1 MSYSLSMIDNFYAAV
16 DNITKLLVPVTGILG
31 VADFYVSD
39 SCATSTI
46 SSTPGY
52 HCNWFTRM
60 FWQHWFELD
69 HVYLHPS
76 RRNYLEHMF
85 SPVKAFNGRNHFV
98 IPYMVQIPYYVWI
111 GKRQSAQPL
120 TNSSKQSGWTRLPY
134 NPAKPEHTQFSTYIY
149 GFTWEDPQAD
159 IAALDLHSGDNI
171 MVITSAGDN
180 ALAYAAHTNGL
191 TIHCV
196 DMNPCQN
203 HLLELKLAALSTLDY
218 SQFWSMFGIGRLP
231 NFEKVLDT
239 ELSAELS
246 LPAYQYWRSHLDTF
260 ASNTS
265 NSMLASLVSLGRH
278 NLYTTGYSGLALRC
292 LAVVTKLLGVSK
304 DLEQI
309 AGASSL
315 TDQIKIWCSRV
326 SHNLLSS
333 TSIHILDNP
342 LAIWR
347 LMGVPSNQLKMLHNE
362 GSMSQ
367 YVRDTLDPVFLST
380 HISGNNY
387 FYRMLI
393 CQQYSQ
399 TCCPDYLTEPAF
411 GKLQEIARNKQDTTF
426 HIHTATIVDTLQKIQ
441 PGELSKAVIMD
452 HMDWCTPDEA
462 DAEINALKIALKQ
475 GGFVLWRSAARIP
488 WYVANFKALDFK
500 VEAIAVRQP
509 NTQTALD
516 RVNMYASFYR
526 ATKL

>member
-1 MSYSLSMIDNFYAAV
+1 MIDNFYAAV

-31 VADFYVSD
+31 
-39 SCATSTI
+39 
-46 SSTPGY
+46 
-52 HCNWFTRM
+52 
-60 FWQHWFELD
+60 
-69 HVYLHPS
+69 
-76 RRNYLEHMF
+76 
-85 SPVKAFNGRNHFV
+85 
-98 IPYMVQIPYYVWI
+98 
-111 GKRQSAQPL
+111 
-120 TNSSKQSGWTRLPY
+120 
-134 NPAKPEHTQFSTYIY
+134 FSTYIY

-203 HLLELKLAALSTLDY
+203 HLLELKLAALT
-218 SQFWSMFGIGRLP
+218 
-231 NFEKVLDT
+231 
-239 ELSAELS
+239 
-246 LPAYQYWRSHLDTF
+246 
-260 ASNTS
+260 
-265 NSMLASLVSLGRH
+265 
-278 NLYTTGYSGLALRC
+278 
-292 LAVVTKLLGVSK
+292 VVTKLLGVSK

-367 YVRDTLDPVFLST
+367 YVP
-380 HISGNNY
+380 
-387 FYRMLI
+387 
-393 CQQYSQ
+393 
-399 TCCPDYLTEPAF
+399 
-411 GKLQEIARNKQDTTF
+411 
-426 HIHTATIVDTLQKIQ
+426 IVDTLQKIQ